1 MENPSLDEV
10 TRSSAQ
16 LSFARASQNLA
27 ILRRDGRSRSTALP
41 GNAPIGEILDLP
53 DRESGGAEA
62 EVPERDGPDNLRDGT
77 IRFLTEIRYLYMRER
92 IPIRR
97 PLRQVY
103 NRQTQMQREMKRTIF
118 GLLLVL
124 CPISLA
130 AQPQDSV
137 RMLWIGNSFTY
148 FNDLPGMVREI
159 AASQGVKLSCTRFL
173 KGGERFSGH
182 LKNPEL
188 IRALISG
195 HWDYIVLQEQ
205 STAPAMSTRQV
216 IQKVYP
222 AAHALDSLAHV
233 GSPEA
238 KVVFYMTWGHKFGN
252 RKPVANYPLANDYE
266 HMQERLKTSYL
277 EMAYDNDAW
286 CAPVG
291 MAWQQVRRERPECEL
306 YRSDNYHPA
315 VPGSYLAANVIF
327 TTLFRKPYRTE
338 FTADLPTSLAEYL
351 QQIAQQTVLDNFV
364 LLNIR

>member
-1 MENPSLDEV
+1 
-10 TRSSAQ
+10 
-16 LSFARASQNLA
+16 
-27 ILRRDGRSRSTALP
+27 
-41 GNAPIGEILDLP
+41 
-53 DRESGGAEA
+53 
-62 EVPERDGPDNLRDGT
+62 
-77 IRFLTEIRYLYMRER
+77 
-92 IPIRR
+92 
-97 PLRQVY
+97 
-103 NRQTQMQREMKRTIF
+103 MKRTIF
-118 GLLLVL
+118 GLLLLL

-205 STAPAMSTRQV
+205 STAPAMPTRQV
-216 IQKVYP
+216 IRKVYP
-222 AAHALDSLAHV
+222 AAHTLDSLAHV
-233 GSPEA
+233 GSPDA
-238 KVVFYMTWGHKFGN
+238 KVIFYMTWGHKFGN
-252 RKPVANYPLANDYE
+252 RKPVAGYPLANDYE
-266 HMQERLKTSYL
+266 NMQERLKTSYL

-291 MAWQQVRRERPECEL
+291 MAWQRVRRERPECEL
-306 YRSDNYHPA
+306 YRPDNYHPA

-327 TTLFRKPYRTE
+327 TTLFRMPYRTE

-351 QQIAQQTVLDNFV
+351 QQTAQQTVLDNFV